1 MSNREPIT
9 DFYGRILGYVEH
21 KPNGDKVLTAFS
33 GVILG
38 YYIKSTNQTQDFY
51 GRIVGYGDILMT
63 LLK

>member
-1 MSNREPIT
+1 MLLCYLSQGKMLDRKGGLKMSNREPIT

-38 YYIKSTNQTQDFY
+38 YYIKSTNQT
-51 GRIVGYGDILMT
+51 
-63 LLK
+63 